1 MQAVY
6 CNYRIIREYIV
17 FIQFTSTDRE
27 GTGKGKENE
36 MRGGDIKRGE
46 GR

>member
-27 GTGKGKENE
+27 GTSKEKGKEME
-36 MRGGDIKRGE
+36 GGGYKKR
-46 GR
+46 